1 LQDYILGMSKDRLLD
16 LEWIGKDKEGNRLC
30 SL

>member
-1 LQDYILGMSKDRLLD
+1 LQDYILRTSKDWMID
-16 LEWIGKDKEGNRLC
+16 LEWIGKDKEGNRLY